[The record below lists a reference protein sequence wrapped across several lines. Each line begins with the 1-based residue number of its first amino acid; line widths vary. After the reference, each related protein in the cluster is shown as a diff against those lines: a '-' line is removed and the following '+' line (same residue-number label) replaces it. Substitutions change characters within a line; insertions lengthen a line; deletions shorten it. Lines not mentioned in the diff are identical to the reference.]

1 MIARVRLCYC
11 EEGIVEY
18 DVKSLEIKPDGTLV
32 LRALDG
38 EEDDYDMGDWEG
50 LEVTP
55 GEIEQ

>member
-32 LRALDG
+32 MPPGFERARRQD
-38 EEDDYDMGDWEG
+38 
-50 LEVTP
+50 
-55 GEIEQ
+55 